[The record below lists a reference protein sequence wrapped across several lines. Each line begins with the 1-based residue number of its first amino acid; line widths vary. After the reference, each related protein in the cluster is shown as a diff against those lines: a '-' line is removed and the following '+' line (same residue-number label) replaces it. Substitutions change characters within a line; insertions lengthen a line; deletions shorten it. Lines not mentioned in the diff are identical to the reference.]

1 MVYKSILSFIATILL
16 VSQTNAQNVKPR
28 LDTLSLNTLDAF
40 RTPASNWK
48 IIGAAEAGYNDTI
61 FNTAKG
67 AGILYNDFDRFAKY
81 DLNTNL
87 MTKMEHGDML
97 LSLDIMI
104 PKGSNSGIYLQSRYE
119 VQILDS
125 WGVKMPKYG
134 DLGGIYQGMS
144 NGKGFQG
151 MPPLTNAAL
160 APGLWQHMEISFQAP
175 RFDASGKKISSAK
188 FNYVKLNGIT
198 LHENIIVSNPT
209 GSAAFD
215 NESTYGPLMIQGD
228 HGRVAFK
235 NIRYATQDELK
246 VTTSDIG
253 YKYYEKSAKNPEDAA
268 KIKPTS
274 QGPAAAIDS
283 RLASAADQYF
293 IQFEGKMKIPVKDTY
308 TFNMLQSGDASLE
321 IDGKVV
327 IPKGWTW
334 TGAGALTGTTELTA
348 GEHNFKLWVNKDVSW
363 DRSGLALFIE
373 KPNSRSVALHSP
385 ASMPER
391 NPAPLIMVKADR
403 NVEMIRSFMDHGE
416 KKGDNKLT
424 HVVSVGDPSR
434 VNYAYNLTQGA
445 LLQVWKGDFLN
456 TTDMWHERGEPQTAT
471 PAGAPIVLSGSC
483 PVYDNTLS
491 IDTVADYQYKGY
503 TLSSTG
509 KPTFNYEYR
518 KYKVQDE
525 LTPTEKGIKRTLYIK
540 SDDNKD
546 ALKIRVAQ
554 AQSITPLGDGL
565 YVIGQQSYYVELPKG
580 VQPSI
585 ETYQGQKILFVPVK
599 DKLEYQLIW

>member
-1 MVYKSILSFIATILL
+1 MAYKTILSFFAGIML
-16 VSQTNAQNVKPR
+16 VSLTTAQNVKPR
-28 LDTLSLNTLDAF
+28 LDTLSLKTLDGF
-40 RTPASNWK
+40 RSPASNWK
-48 IIGAAEAGYNDTI
+48 LIGAAEAGYQDTI
-61 FNTAKG
+61 FNIAKG
-67 AGILYNDFDRFAKY
+67 TGILYNDFDRFAKY
-81 DLNTNL
+81 EMNTNL
-87 MTKMEHGDML
+87 MTKMEHGDIL

-134 DLGGIYQGMS
+134 DLGGIYQGMNS
-144 NGKGFQG
+144 DGTGFEG

-160 APGLWQHMEISFQAP
+160 APGLWQHMDISFQAP
-175 RFDASGKKISSAK
+175 RFDAAGKKISSAK

-209 GSAAFD
+209 GSSAYD
-215 NESTYGPLMIQGD
+215 NESAYGPLMIQGD

-246 VTTSDIG
+246 ITTSDIT
-253 YKYYEKSAKNPEDAA
+253 YKYYEKTAKTPEDAA
-268 KIKPTS
+268 KVKPTS

-308 TFNMLQSGDASLE
+308 TFNMLQSGDGSLE

-334 TGAGALTGTTELTA
+334 TGAGAITGTTELSA
-348 GEHNFKLWVNKDVSW
+348 GEHSFKLWVNKDVNW

-373 KPNSRSVALHSP
+373 KPNSKSVALHSP

-391 NPAPLIMVKADR
+391 SPAPLIMVKAER
-403 NVEMIRSFMDHGE
+403 NVEMIRSFMDHNE
-416 KKGDNKLT
+416 RKLT

-434 VNYAYNLTQGA
+434 VNFAYNLTQGA
-445 LLQVWKGDFLN
+445 ILQAWKGDFLN
-456 TTDMWHERGEPQTAT
+456 TTEMWHERGEPQTAT
-471 PAGAPIVLSGSC
+471 PGGAPIVLSGSC

-491 IDTVADYQYKGY
+491 TDSVADFQYKGY
-503 TLSSTG
+503 TLASTG
-509 KPTFNYEYR
+509 NPTFRYEYR
-518 KYKVQDE
+518 KHAIQDQ
-525 LTPTEKGIKRTLYIK
+525 LTPTEKGLKRTLQIE
-540 SDDNKD
+540 SNENKEP
-546 ALKIRVAQ
+546 LKIRVAQ
-554 AQSITPLGDGL
+554 GQSITPLGDGL
-565 YVIGQQSYYVELPKG
+565 YVVGQQSYYVELPKG
-580 VQPSI
+580 IQPGI
-585 ETYQGQKILFVPVK
+585 ETYNGQKVLYVPVK

>member
-1 MVYKSILSFIATILL
+1 MAYKTIMSFIASILL

-28 LDTLSLNTLDAF
+28 LDTLPLQSMDAF
-40 RTPASNWK
+40 RSPASNWK
-48 IIGAAEAGYNDTI
+48 IVGAAEAGYNDTI
-61 FNTAKG
+61 FKTDKG
-67 AGILYNDFDRFAKY
+67 TGILYNDFSRFTKY

-134 DLGGIYQGMS
+134 DLGGIYHGMS
-144 NGKGFQG
+144 NGKGFEG

-175 RFDASGKKISSAK
+175 RFDAAGKKISSAK

-209 GSAAFD
+209 GSAAYE
-215 NESTYGPLMIQGD
+215 NESAYGPLMIQGD

-246 VTTSDIG
+246 VTTSNIT
-253 YKYYEKSAKNPEDAA
+253 YKYYEKTAKNPQDAA
-268 KIKPTS
+268 NIKPTS

-293 IQFEGKMKIPVKDTY
+293 IQFEGKMKIPVKDIY
-308 TFNMLQSGDASLE
+308 SFSMLQSGDGSLE

-334 TGAGALTGTTELTA
+334 TGAGALTGNAELTA
-348 GEHNFKLWVNKDVSW
+348 GEHSFKLWVNKDVSW

-403 NVEMIRSFMDHGE
+403 NVEMIRSFMDHS
-416 KKGDNKLT
+416 DRKLT

-434 VNYAYNLTQGA
+434 INYAYNLTQGA
-445 LLQVWKGDFLN
+445 VLQVWKGDFLN
-456 TTDMWHERGEPQTAT
+456 TTDMWHERGEPQTAI

-483 PVYDNTLS
+483 PVYDNSLS
-491 IDTVADYQYKGY
+491 VDSIADYQYKGY
-503 TLSSTG
+503 TLSSSG
-509 KPTFNYEYR
+509 NPTFKYEYR
-518 KYKVQDE
+518 KYKIQDQ
-525 LTPTEKGIKRTLYIK
+525 LTPTEKGLKRTLEIQ
-540 SDDNKD
+540 SDNNKD
-546 ALKIRVAQ
+546 GLKIRIAQ
-554 AQSITPLGDGL
+554 GQSITPLGEGL
-565 YVIGQQSYYVELPKG
+565 YVIGQQLYYIELPKG
-580 VQPSI
+580 IQPSI
-585 ETYQGQKILFVPVK
+585 EMYKEQKVLYVSVK
-599 DKLEYQLIW
+599 DKLEYQMIW